1 MGCDPEMWEWEALVS
16 FVCLFRGGRGQTL
29 DCFGV
34 LLFRVDKFG
43 VKDFG
48 FSVYL
53 SGVSELRGRFEFVG
67 VRGTDPRGFYG
78 FRVCSTV
85 LGPRVLGF
93 SGLGSYGLMVVGLG
107 PQ

>member
-1 MGCDPEMWEWEALVS
+1 M
-16 FVCLFRGGRGQTL
+16 
-29 DCFGV
+29 GV

-43 VKDFG
+43 VKDLG

-53 SGVSELRGRFEFVG
+53 SGVSEFRGRFEFVG

-85 LGPRVLGF
+85 LGPRVLG
-93 SGLGSYGLMVVGLG
+93 LGFGFISWVLVKGFYLRYRMGIYSK
-107 PQ
+107 